1 MVVVRETG
9 MGTEKTSQE
18 LPLAIT
24 LGIEEQWV
32 WTAEITKE
40 VNHCQPIIEEP
51 VSPEPES
58 KQTEVIDIEDLCY
71 ETFDEIPTIK
81 LDLKELT
88 ENIQNYMHQHMDLQ
102 EHEMSKAL
110 VALNPEA
117 ASIPAPKLKNM
128 SRLRTEHLV

>member
-9 MGTEKTSQE
+9 MGTEKTSQD

-24 LGIEEQWV
+24 LGIEEQWA
-32 WTAEITKE
+32 AEITND

-51 VSPEPES
+51 VTPEPES
-58 KQTEVIDIEDLCY
+58 KQTEVIDIEDLCC

-81 LDLKELT
+81 LDLKEFT
-88 ENIQNYMHQHMDLQ
+88 DNIQNYMHEHMDLQ

-110 VALNPEA
+110 VALNAET